1 MKKPANIVL
10 VFDKSGSMAG
20 GKIAEALNG
29 AVQFVDEMD
38 RKDWLAW
45 LPFDRGVYTGVQGI
59 KSEVG
64 EQLTQEIR
72 STTARGETALYDAIA
87 HAYQILGERRKVQGD
102 TVRYGIVVL
111 SDGRDT
117 SSRTTL
123 AELEAML
130 RPSESDPTGVQ
141 LHSIGI
147 GEDADDQVLT
157 KIANITFGRYWKVKD
172 SAAIEAVY
180 RQISKYW

>member
-1 MKKPANIVL
+1 
-10 VFDKSGSMAG
+10 
-20 GKIAEALNG
+20 
-29 AVQFVDEMD
+29 
-38 RKDWLAW
+38 
-45 LPFDRGVYTGVQGI
+45 
-59 KSEVG
+59 
-64 EQLTQEIR
+64 
-72 STTARGETALYDAIA
+72 
-87 HAYQILGERRKVQGD
+87 
-102 TVRYGIVVL
+102 
-111 SDGRDT
+111 
-117 SSRTTL
+117 
-123 AELEAML
+123 ML